1 MLHKKV
7 IGKLSLTAFCFTFVC
22 AENFVKEKNPNN
34 ESIKEF
40 TIDLEERGTNLTQT
54 VILDKENGLVITDVP
69 AHNDLDPTT
78 SYHDEKLGL
87 TLQVNH
93 RIRQCT
99 IFRPLFYSSITEIET
114 NLKGTSQD
122 EKSPERMVIG
132 RPGDSTIHYHL
143 TEFKCGDAIPL
154 EEDCIP
160 PKLKKH
166 IPPGFP
172 TFVTRILQL
181 PRGDI
186 HSQPGNSSQ
195 ALLVDPLT
203 QKTYN
208 YGDEVEVCE
217 DSLREILPSCPHRH
231 VSRRKRQAQHEYNE
245 WCRDNNFNRVERCAH
260 RTVSC
265 DSGCPM
271 ELIAYD
277 CTNPRQTCS
286 YTIVCSG
293 INNVSPTSR
302 KEDGGGCIR
311 HIHLAGWACDMC
323 CRSTSCG
330 IHLPMCQYMPSDDIC
345 PPADKGCPYM
355 NVETKRTGTK
365 SRNKCYIHDDCESVI
380 VGDGRVHK
388 SGIQCDKTVK
398 QRREKVFC
406 CRTDETLSR
415 SEAQNRGNQL
425 PFCT

>member
-186 HSQPGNSSQ
+186 HIQQGNSSQ

-203 QKTYN
+203 QKRYN

-217 DSLREILPSCPHRH
+217 DSLRDILPSCPQRH
-231 VSRRKRQAQHEYNE
+231 VTRRKRQATQQHEYNE
-245 WCRDNNFNRVERCAH
+245 WCVDENLNPVQRCAH
-260 RTVSC
+260 RAVTC
-265 DSGCPM
+265 ESGCDM
-271 ELIAYD
+271 NLISYD
-277 CTNPRQTCS
+277 CTNPSQTCS
-286 YTIVCSG
+286 FTIVCPELRTIDRTKKLYSTP
-293 INNVSPTSR
+293 SCSR
-302 KEDGGGCIR
+302 MGMQHVLSEHSLWR
-311 HIHLAGWACDMC
+311 
-323 CRSTSCG
+323 
-330 IHLPMCQYMPSDDIC
+330 LPANLQTY
-345 PPADKGCPYM
+345 A
-355 NVETKRTGTK
+355 
-365 SRNKCYIHDDCESVI
+365 
-380 VGDGRVHK
+380 
-388 SGIQCDKTVK
+388 
-398 QRREKVFC
+398 
-406 CRTDETLSR
+406 
-415 SEAQNRGNQL
+415 
-425 PFCT
+425 